1 MQLSNKEKN
10 LLFVLALVTVCVV
23 CLRFVLLPILEKNSD
38 LKVQL
43 EQAEQNQ
50 HEVQMRLSKLN
61 TIDEEVEKV
70 LEETMIATEPF
81 FTVVETEYLHKWAVK
96 VAQQANLQVQSLA
109 IGGKNISAVSPYS
122 IENSN
127 QSYPIGD
134 FYHNMVNSTTTEDPS
149 IEQVQGMSGNGKDA
163 VVQMPIQLNV
173 KGTKSQLIQF
183 ATNMASMDK
192 HVVLQGLDL
201 QNFDKDEERD
211 VTLSMVLYGIHKEDD
226 GVLNYQF

>member
-1 MQLSNKEKN
+1 M
-10 LLFVLALVTVCVV
+10 
-23 CLRFVLLPILEKNSD
+23 
-38 LKVQL
+38 
-43 EQAEQNQ
+43 
-50 HEVQMRLSKLN
+50 
-61 TIDEEVEKV
+61 
-70 LEETMIATEPF
+70 
-81 FTVVETEYLHKWAVK
+81 
-96 VAQQANLQVQSLA
+96 QVQSLA
-109 IGGKNISAVSPYS
+109 IGGKNISAVSSYS

-149 IEQVQGMSGNGKDA
+149 IEQDQGMNGDGKDA

-211 VTLSMVLYGIHKEDD
+211 VTLSMVLYSIHKEDD